1 MGKTQTAT
9 NGKAR
14 GKRRWPQRLLRWTAV
29 FASWSMLA
37 GFCVLGWLLYD
48 LPGIERL
55 EASTRRPSVTLLAA
69 DGSMLASYGDL
80 YGQAVTVD
88 NLPPYLTQAIV
99 ATEDRRFYDHFGI
112 DLRGLARA
120 MYVNISEWRLVQGGS
135 TITQQLAKNVFLT
148 PDRTLRR
155 KGQEMLLALWL
166 EQRFTK
172 DQILSLY
179 MNRVYFGAGT
189 YGVDAASQRFF
200 GKPAAFVTPY
210 EAAMLAGLLRAPS
223 SYNPVTD
230 DAAADQRARLVLQNM
245 VAAEFLTPEEAAKIA
260 EEGRTQSNVVDSD
273 RTGQHFADWVMD
285 QVSSYVGFVDR
296 DLVVVTTLDP
306 KLQRL
311 AQAQLVGV
319 LDKDGPQRNAS
330 QAALVSMTP
339 DGAVRAMV
347 GGRDYSTSQFNR
359 ATQSLR
365 QPGSAFK
372 AFVFLAG
379 LEHGITPETMMID
392 SPLSVDGWKPDNYQ
406 SKYYGPVTVRDAF
419 ARSLNSVAVQ
429 ISEQVGRPRVTE
441 MARRL
446 GITADLTPGP
456 SLALGSSGV
465 SLLELTGAY
474 ATLDNS
480 GQGVWPRGI
489 DEIRDRNGAVL
500 YRREGNGPGQVLNPM
515 QVAQMLDMMSA
526 VVQWGTGRGIQL
538 GRPVAGKTGTGQ
550 DYRDAWFVGFS
561 AELVT
566 GVWVGN
572 DDNSPMKGVTGGGLP
587 ARLWQAYMREA
598 LKDEPVRPL
607 PIPAN
612 IAMAEPEP
620 SGIDGLITSIFSGG
634 GSSSGGGGT
643 APAAQQRAAQQK

>member
-1 MGKTQTAT
+1 MGKKQSAT
-9 NGKAR
+9 NGKSR
-14 GKRRWPQRLLRWTAV
+14 GKRRWGRRLLRWTAV
-29 FASWSMLA
+29 LTSWSILA
-37 GFCVLGWLLYD
+37 AFVVLGWLLYD
-48 LPGIERL
+48 LPGIDRL
-55 EASTRRPSVTLLAA
+55 ESSTRRPSVTLLAA
-69 DGSMLASYGDL
+69 DGSILASYGDL
-80 YGQAVTVD
+80 YGQAVTVE
-88 NLPPYLTQAIV
+88 NLPAHLIEAIV
-99 ATEDRRFYDHFGI
+99 ATEDRRFYSHFGI
-112 DLRGLARA
+112 DPRGLARA
-120 MYVNISEWRLVQGGS
+120 MYVNMREWRLVQGGS

-223 SYNPVTD
+223 SYNPIAD
-230 DAAADQRARLVLQNM
+230 DEAADQRAHLVLQNM
-245 VAAEFLTPEEAAKIA
+245 VASEFLTREEADKIA
-260 EEGRTQSNVVDSD
+260 SEGRSQSNVVESD

-311 AQAQLVGV
+311 AQAELVRV
-319 LDKDGPQRNAS
+319 LDEDGPEKKTS
-330 QAALVSMTP
+330 QAALVSMSP
-339 DGAVRAMV
+339 DGAVKAMV
-347 GGRDYSTSQFNR
+347 GGRDYSHSQFNR

-372 AFVFLAG
+372 AFVFLAA
-379 LEHGITPETMMID
+379 LEHGLTPETMMTD
-392 SPLSVDGWKPDNYQ
+392 SPLSIDGWKPNNYEGR
-406 SKYYGPVTVRDAF
+406 YYGPVTLREAF
-419 ARSLNSVAVQ
+419 AKSLNSVAVQ
-429 ISEQVGRPRVTE
+429 VSEQTGRQRVTE

-474 ATLDNS
+474 ATLDNG

-489 DEIRDRNGAVL
+489 EEIRDRNGAVL
-500 YRREGNGPGQVLNPM
+500 YRRDGNGPGQVLNPM

-526 VVQWGTGRGIQL
+526 VVEWGTGRGIDL

-587 ARLWQAYMREA
+587 ARLWQAYMRAA
-598 LKDEPVRPL
+598 LEGEPARPL
-607 PIPAN
+607 PFPAA
-612 IAMAEPEP
+612 IAMNTEPEP
-620 SGIDGLITSIFSGG
+620 SGLDGLITSIFSGG
-634 GSSSGGGGT
+634 TGGSST
-643 APAAQQRAAQQK
+643 APAAQQRGGKEK

>member
-1 MGKTQTAT
+1 MGKKQSAT
-9 NGKAR
+9 TKKPG
-14 GKRRWPQRLLRWTAV
+14 GKRRWARRLLRWTAV
-29 FASWSMLA
+29 LTSWSVLA
-37 GFCVLGWLLYD
+37 AFIVLGWLLYD
-48 LPGIERL
+48 LPGIDRL
-55 EASTRRPSVTLLAA
+55 ESTTRRPSVTLLAA
-69 DGSMLASYGDL
+69 DGSILASYGDL
-80 YGQAVTVD
+80 YGQAVTVE
-88 NLPPYLTQAIV
+88 NLPTHLVQAIV
-99 ATEDRRFYDHFGI
+99 ATEDRRFYKHFGV
-112 DLRGLARA
+112 DPRGLLRA
-120 MYVNISEWRLVQGGS
+120 MYVNTSEWRLVQGGS

-223 SYNPVTD
+223 SYNPIAD
-230 DAAADQRARLVLQNM
+230 DEAADQRAHLVLQNM
-245 VAAEFLTPEEAAKIA
+245 VASEFLTQEEADKIA
-260 EEGRTQSNVVDSD
+260 GEGRSQSNVVESD

-311 AQAQLVGV
+311 AQVELVRV
-319 LDKDGPQRNAS
+319 LDEDGPEKMTS
-330 QAALVSMTP
+330 QAALVSMSP
-339 DGAVRAMV
+339 DGAVKAMV
-347 GGRDYSTSQFNR
+347 GGRDYSHSQFNR

-372 AFVFLAG
+372 AFVFLAA
-379 LEHGITPETMMID
+379 LEHGLTPETVMHD

-406 SKYYGPVTVRDAF
+406 GRYFGDVTLRDAF

-429 ISEQVGRPRVTE
+429 VSEQTGRQRVTE

-474 ATLDNS
+474 ATLDNG

-489 DEIRDRNGAVL
+489 EEIRDRNGAVL
-500 YRREGNGPGQVLNPM
+500 YRRDGNGPGQVLNPL

-526 VVQWGTGRGIQL
+526 VVEWGTGRGINL

-587 ARLWQAYMREA
+587 ARLWQAYMGAA
-598 LKDEPVRPL
+598 LKGEPARPL
-607 PIPAN
+607 PFPAA
-612 IAMAEPEP
+612 IAMNTEPEP
-620 SGIDGLITSIFSGG
+620 SGLDGLITSIFSGG
-634 GSSSGGGGT
+634 ASSSSA
-643 APAAQQRAAQQK
+643 APANQQRSGNEK